1 MTNGAQSFRSVIT
14 DGNPSFHFQSNERV
28 QPLNKLGCPASVPD
42 ATEVYGVVDGRQFT
56 ARLAAGAGALCLTD
70 DTGQAR
76 YSPSEQAKNLSLDSN
91 WRCTHK
97 AGEPTNCYT
106 DSEWDAS
113 ICLDG
118 ETCAGHCA
126 VGAVTQHNWA
136 ETYGVGQNGTG
147 VDVGFVTQLVLLWT
161 VRSGLEVGEW
171 QGQQ

>member
-1 MTNGAQSFRSVIT
+1 MSFQLCFNT
-14 DGNPSFHFQSNERV
+14 ASFLHI
-28 QPLNKLGCPASVPD
+28 PK
-42 ATEVYGVVDGRQFT
+42 
-56 ARLAAGAGALCLTD
+56 
-70 DTGQAR
+70 
-76 YSPSEQAKNLSLDSN
+76 
-91 WRCTHK
+91 H
-97 AGEPTNCYT
+97 

-113 ICLDG
+113 ICLHG

-147 VDVGFVTQLVLLWT
+147 VDVGFFTQLVLLCT

>member
-1 MTNGAQSFRSVIT
+1 MTVSATADVAFALTQDSGKSPLVQATLSHWIISTLKISQS
-14 DGNPSFHFQSNERV
+14 
-28 QPLNKLGCPASVPD
+28 
-42 ATEVYGVVDGRQFT
+42 
-56 ARLAAGAGALCLTD
+56 
-70 DTGQAR
+70 
-76 YSPSEQAKNLSLDSN
+76 
-91 WRCTHK
+91 
-97 AGEPTNCYT
+97 GEPTNCNT

-118 ETCAGHCA
+118 ETFAGYCA